1 MVFLPSEWLH
11 MSPLLAFGCLL
22 VVGALGGYLAHL
34 WSWLP
39 SITGFMIV
47 GFLIGPGGLGLLN
60 EAALQHARI
69 LIDIALALILYRLG
83 TSLDLR
89 FIRQNLGLLLTSL
102 AEAIVSFCGVFTLLW
117 ILQFPIVIAAVIA
130 AILISSSPA
139 VLLHVAHEV
148 GAKGPVT
155 ESAKTLVA
163 LNNLWSFL
171 AFVLVI
177 PALLLKEQANLATV
191 VFQPLYLL
199 GGSALLGLV
208 MGLLLHFLTS
218 RTHKAEQYKIAFVV
232 GTLMLTLGLAQQLKV
247 SALFAPLL
255 VGIVVRSIERETVVS
270 AIEFGS
276 AFELFFIALF
286 VYAGANLHL
295 ADLWQFAGVIVALV
309 VLRSMLKT
317 SMVALALRWQGVRW
331 PKAMA
336 SGLLLIPMA
345 GLAIGLTQTSTQLVP
360 EQAALISAIVL
371 GAVTLFETLGPPI
384 AAWAF
389 RLAKE
394 TAEQQSTRHDANPQ
408 EFNHPTE
415 QSPVVW
421 SMADWQIPGSVAVD
435 MNQLQPVTSTEQPQ
449 ATISTRRWWQFWSRS
464 TTNDPPQ

>member
-1 MVFLPSEWLH
+1 MDFLPSEWLS

-22 VVGALGGYLAHL
+22 VVGAVGGYLAHL

-39 SITGFMIV
+39 SITGFMAV

-60 EAALQHARI
+60 DTALQQARI

-89 FIRQNLGLLLTSL
+89 FIRLHPGLLLTSL
-102 AEAIVSFCGVFTLLW
+102 AEAILSFCGVFTLLW
-117 ILQFPIVIAAVIA
+117 LLSFPPVIAAVIA

-177 PALLLKEQANLATV
+177 PALLLQEKLSLTTV
-191 VFQPLYLL
+191 LLQPLYLL

-208 MGLLLHFLTS
+208 MGFLLHFLTI
-218 RTHKAEQYKIAFVV
+218 RTHQSEQYKVALVV
-232 GTLMLTLGLAQQLKV
+232 GTLMLTLGLAQQLKL

-255 VGIVVRSIERETVVS
+255 VGIVVRSIERKVVVS

-276 AFELFFIALF
+276 AFELFFIVLF

-295 ADLWQFAGVIVALV
+295 ADLWQFAPVILALV
-309 VLRSMLKT
+309 FVRSLLKT
-317 SMVALALRWQGVRW
+317 FVVSLALRWQGARW
-331 PKAMA
+331 SSASA

-345 GLAIGLTQTSTQLVP
+345 GLAIGLTQTSAKLVP
-360 EQAALISAIVL
+360 EQAGLISAIVL
-371 GAVTLFETLGPPI
+371 GAVTLFETFGPPI

-389 RLAKE
+389 RLAGE
-394 TAEQQSTRHDANPQ
+394 TAAQQTSSSHGPATSNQGWKIA
-408 EFNHPTE
+408 
-415 QSPVVW
+415 
-421 SMADWQIPGSVAVD
+421 GAVD
-435 MNQLQPVTSTEQPQ
+435 IDLAVIHQAPPALPAKAVTPVTPTPK
-449 ATISTRRWWQFWSRS
+449 RWWFWR
-464 TTNDPPQ
+464 

>member
-1 MVFLPSEWLH
+1 MEFLPSEWLN

-22 VVGALGGYLAHL
+22 VVGAMGGYLAHL

-39 SITGFMIV
+39 SITGFMAV
-47 GFLIGPGGLGLLN
+47 GFLIGPGGLGLLD
-60 EAALQHARI
+60 ESALQQARI

-102 AEAIVSFCGVFTLLW
+102 AEAMLSFAGVFTLLW
-117 ILQFPIVIAAVIA
+117 ALQFPPVIAAVIA

-177 PALLLKEQANLATV
+177 PALLLQEHVSFSTV
-191 VFQPLYLL
+191 VLQPMYLL

-208 MGLLLHFLTS
+208 MGYLLHFLSS
-218 RTHKAEQYKIAFVV
+218 RTHNAEQYKVALVV
-232 GTLMLTLGLAQQLKV
+232 GTLMLTLGLAQQLKL

-255 VGIVVRSIERETVVS
+255 VGIVVRSIERKVVVS

-276 AFELFFIALF
+276 AFELFFIVLF

-295 ADLWQFAGVIVALV
+295 ADLWQFAPVILV
-309 VLRSMLKT
+309 LVLVRSLLKT
-317 SMVALALRWQGVRW
+317 VMVALALRWQGVRW
-331 PKAMA
+331 PAATA

-345 GLAIGLTQTSTQLVP
+345 GLAIGLTQTSAKLVP
-360 EQAALISAIVL
+360 EQAGLISAIVL
-371 GAVTLFETLGPPI
+371 GAVTLFETVGPPI

-389 RLAKE
+389 RLAGE
-394 TAEQQSTRHDANPQ
+394 TAEQKQQGHSQHSSNQ
-408 EFNHPTE
+408 G
-415 QSPVVW
+415 W
-421 SMADWQIPGSVAVD
+421 KIPGSVDIDLSIIHQA
-435 MNQLQPVTSTEQPQ
+435 NPETSTPLPQTQPVKR
-449 ATISTRRWWQFWSRS
+449 RRWWFFR
-464 TTNDPPQ
+464 